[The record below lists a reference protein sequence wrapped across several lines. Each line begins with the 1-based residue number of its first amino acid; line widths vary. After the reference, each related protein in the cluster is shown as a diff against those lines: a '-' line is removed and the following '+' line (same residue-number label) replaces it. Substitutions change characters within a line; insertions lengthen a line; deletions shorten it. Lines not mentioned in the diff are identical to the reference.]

1 MSAIGVDVAPRRA
14 RQRLAHLG
22 WVARRHPL
30 PAVGFIV
37 MVVFLSVAIVP
48 GLFATADP
56 LGQHVEIALAPP
68 SHTHFFGTD
77 ELGRDIYSRVCYG
90 LRLTLLS
97 GASVVAIAA
106 VLGGLLGLVAGARG
120 GIIDA
125 VVMRLSDIFLSF
137 PSLIMAIAIVAF
149 LGPSLVNAMIALS
162 LIWWPQ
168 YARLIRAQV
177 LAVKEL
183 PYIEAARSL
192 GARNSRILFRHILP
206 NTIVPVLVKASIDF
220 SHAILITSSLSFLGV
235 GAQPPSP
242 ELGAMVTQGRVFL
255 LTSWWYSTFP
265 SLAIFVSV
273 LALNLLSDG
282 IRDLLDPTV
291 QVQ

>member
-1 MSAIGVDVAPRRA
+1 VSAVGGVIARAPGRRVAR
-14 RQRLAHLG
+14 LG
-22 WVARRHPL
+22 WIARRHPL
-30 PAVGFIV
+30 PTIGFVV
-37 MVVFLSVAIVP
+37 MVVFVAVAIAP
-48 GLFATADP
+48 GLFANHDP
-56 LGQHVEIALAPP
+56 LEQHVEIALAPP
-68 SHTHFFGTD
+68 SHAHFFGTD
-77 ELGRDIYSRVCYG
+77 QLGRDLYSRVMYG
-90 LRLTLLS
+90 LRLTLVS
-97 GASVVAIAA
+97 GFSVVAIAT
-106 VLGGLLGLVAGARG
+106 VLGGLLGLIAGARG
-120 GIIDA
+120 GVVDGI
-125 VVMRLSDIFLSF
+125 VMRLSDIFLSF

-149 LGPSLVNAMIALS
+149 LGPSLVNAMLAIS

-168 YARLIRAQV
+168 YARLLRGQV

-192 GARNSRILFRHILP
+192 GARNSRILFRYILP

-242 ELGAMVTQGRVFL
+242 ELGAMVTEGRVFL

>member
-1 MSAIGVDVAPRRA
+1 MSAIGVDVGPRASRRWLA
-14 RQRLAHLG
+14 RLV
-22 WVARRHPL
+22 WVARSHPL
-30 PAVGFIV
+30 PTVGFVV
-37 MVVFLSVAIVP
+37 MVVFLCIAIVP
-48 GLFATADP
+48 GLFATTDP

-68 SHTHFFGTD
+68 SHAHFFGTD
-77 ELGRDIYSRVCYG
+77 ELGRDIYSRVCFG

-106 VLGGLLGLVAGARG
+106 VVGGLLGLVAGARG
-120 GIIDA
+120 GIVDGI
-125 VVMRLSDIFLSF
+125 VMRLSDIFLSF

-192 GARNSRILFRHILP
+192 GARKSRVLFRHILP

-242 ELGAMVTQGRVFL
+242 ELGAMVTEGRVFL

>member
-1 MSAIGVDVAPRRA
+1 MSATPALVKPSLLRTRLASVGWIA
-14 RQRLAHLG
+14 RQ
-22 WVARRHPL
+22 HPL
-30 PAVGFIV
+30 PSLGFLVMLVFVAVSALP
-37 MVVFLSVAIVP
+37 M
-48 GLFATADP
+48 LFATDDP
-56 LGQHVEIALAPP
+56 LEQHVESALAPP
-68 SHTHFFGTD
+68 GSDHFFGTD
-77 ELGRDIYSRVCYG
+77 QLGRDVYSRVVYG

-97 GASVVAIAA
+97 GFSVVVIATILGG
-106 VLGGLLGLVAGARG
+106 VLGLIAGARG
-120 GIIDA
+120 GFLDSLI
-125 VVMRLSDIFLSF
+125 MRLSDIFLSF

-149 LGPSLVNAMIALS
+149 LGPSLVNAMIAIS

-168 YARLIRAQV
+168 YARLVRGQV
-177 LAVKEL
+177 LAVREL
-183 PYIEAARSL
+183 PYIEAARSV
-192 GARNSRILFRHILP
+192 GATKSRILFRYILP

-242 ELGAMVTQGRVFL
+242 ELGAMVTEGRVFL

-265 SLAIFVSV
+265 SLAIFSAV

-282 IRDLLDPTV
+282 IRDLLDPTI